1 MAADVEV
8 IRCAAMVVHNVME
21 DGCFF
26 ILKDGV
32 RKMGKTAVIFP
43 GQGAQ
48 YVGMAKDFYDSFED
62 SKKVFD
68 EADDVLD
75 IELKKICFEENDDI
89 NKTEYTQPAM
99 VAAEVA
105 IYEHLKNA
113 GLKADVFAGLSLG
126 EYSALV
132 AAGAM
137 TLADGIKTVRRRGI
151 LMQNEVPLG
160 MGGMAAVIAM
170 DADKIAEICE
180 NTPGKVQ
187 IANYNCPGQIVIS
200 GEAEAVK
207 AASAALAEAGA
218 KRVIPLNVSGPFH
231 SQMLVPAGEK
241 LYDFLQGVDVA
252 EGFAP
257 YYCNAD
263 AEEITDAAKVKE
275 LLKRQ
280 VYSSVRWQQTIEN
293 MIADGVDTFIE
304 VGPGKTLTGFMK
316 KINREVKSINIATV
330 DDLAKLEELN
340 A

>member
-1 MAADVEV
+1 
-8 IRCAAMVVHNVME
+8 
-21 DGCFF
+21 
-26 ILKDGV
+26 
-32 RKMGKTAVIFP
+32 MGKTAVIFP

-170 DADKIAEICE
+170 DADKIVEICE

>member
-1 MAADVEV
+1 MMYECKSITNIIKAVKE
-8 IRCAAMVVHNVME
+8 
-21 DGCFF
+21 
-26 ILKDGV
+26 
-32 RKMGKTAVIFP
+32 MGKTAVIFP

-187 IANYNCPGQIVIS
+187 IANYNCSGQIVIS

>member
-1 MAADVEV
+1 
-8 IRCAAMVVHNVME
+8 
-21 DGCFF
+21 
-26 ILKDGV
+26 
-32 RKMGKTAVIFP
+32 MGKTAVIFP

-48 YVGMAKDFYDSFED
+48 YVGMAKDFYDNFED

-207 AASAALAEAGA
+207 VASAALAEAGA

>member
-1 MAADVEV
+1 
-8 IRCAAMVVHNVME
+8 
-21 DGCFF
+21 
-26 ILKDGV
+26 
-32 RKMGKTAVIFP
+32 MGKTAVIFP

-263 AEEITDAAKVKE
+263 AEKITDAAKVKE

>member
-1 MAADVEV
+1 
-8 IRCAAMVVHNVME
+8 
-21 DGCFF
+21 
-26 ILKDGV
+26 
-32 RKMGKTAVIFP
+32 MGKTAVIFP

-151 LMQNEVPLG
+151 LMQNEVALG

-241 LYDFLQGVDVA
+241 LYDFLQGVDIA

>member
-1 MAADVEV
+1 
-8 IRCAAMVVHNVME
+8 
-21 DGCFF
+21 
-26 ILKDGV
+26 
-32 RKMGKTAVIFP
+32 MGKTAVIFP

-75 IELKKICFEENDDI
+75 MELKKICFEENDDI

>member
-1 MAADVEV
+1 
-8 IRCAAMVVHNVME
+8 
-21 DGCFF
+21 
-26 ILKDGV
+26 
-32 RKMGKTAVIFP
+32 MGQTAVIFP

-48 YVGMAKDFYDSFED
+48 YVGMAKDFYDNFED

>member
-1 MAADVEV
+1 
-8 IRCAAMVVHNVME
+8 
-21 DGCFF
+21 
-26 ILKDGV
+26 
-32 RKMGKTAVIFP
+32 MGKTAVIFP

-160 MGGMAAVIAM
+160 MGGMAAVTAM

>member
-1 MAADVEV
+1 
-8 IRCAAMVVHNVME
+8 
-21 DGCFF
+21 
-26 ILKDGV
+26 
-32 RKMGKTAVIFP
+32 MGKTAVIFP

-48 YVGMAKDFYDSFED
+48 YVGMVKDFYDSFED

>member
-1 MAADVEV
+1 
-8 IRCAAMVVHNVME
+8 
-21 DGCFF
+21 
-26 ILKDGV
+26 
-32 RKMGKTAVIFP
+32 MGKTAVIFP

-75 IELKKICFEENDDI
+75 IELKKICFEEN
-89 NKTEYTQPAM
+89 KTEYTQPAM

-105 IYEHLKNA
+105 IYDHLKNA

-170 DADKIAEICE
+170 DADKIAEICD

>member
-1 MAADVEV
+1 
-8 IRCAAMVVHNVME
+8 
-21 DGCFF
+21 
-26 ILKDGV
+26 
-32 RKMGKTAVIFP
+32 MGKTAVIFP

-132 AAGAM
+132 AAGVM

>member
-1 MAADVEV
+1 
-8 IRCAAMVVHNVME
+8 
-21 DGCFF
+21 
-26 ILKDGV
+26 
-32 RKMGKTAVIFP
+32 MGKTAVIFP

-48 YVGMAKDFYDSFED
+48 YVGMAKDFYDNFED

-68 EADDVLD
+68 EADEVLD
-75 IELKKICFEENDDI
+75 IELKKTCFEENDDI

-241 LYDFLQGVDVA
+241 LYDFLQDIKIA
-252 EGFAP
+252 DDFAP

-263 AEEITDAAKVKE
+263 AEKITDAAKVKE

-304 VGPGKTLTGFMK
+304 VGPGKTLTGLMK

>member
-1 MAADVEV
+1 
-8 IRCAAMVVHNVME
+8 
-21 DGCFF
+21 
-26 ILKDGV
+26 
-32 RKMGKTAVIFP
+32 MGKTAVIFP

-137 TLADGIKTVRRRGI
+137 TLADGIKTVRRRDI
-151 LMQNEVPLG
+151 LMENEVPLG

-241 LYDFLQGVDVA
+241 LYDFLQGVDIA

>member
-1 MAADVEV
+1 
-8 IRCAAMVVHNVME
+8 
-21 DGCFF
+21 
-26 ILKDGV
+26 
-32 RKMGKTAVIFP
+32 MGKTAVIFP

-48 YVGMAKDFYDSFED
+48 YVGMAKDFYDNFED

-252 EGFAP
+252 GGFAP

>member
-1 MAADVEV
+1 
-8 IRCAAMVVHNVME
+8 
-21 DGCFF
+21 
-26 ILKDGV
+26 
-32 RKMGKTAVIFP
+32 MGKTAVIFP

-105 IYEHLKNA
+105 IYDHLKNA

-170 DADKIAEICE
+170 DADKIAEICD

-218 KRVIPLNVSGPFH
+218 KRVIPLNISGPFH

>member
-1 MAADVEV
+1 
-8 IRCAAMVVHNVME
+8 
-21 DGCFF
+21 
-26 ILKDGV
+26 
-32 RKMGKTAVIFP
+32 MGKTAVIFP

-180 NTPGKVQ
+180 NTLGKVQ

-304 VGPGKTLTGFMK
+304 VGPDKTLTGFMK

>member
-1 MAADVEV
+1 
-8 IRCAAMVVHNVME
+8 
-21 DGCFF
+21 
-26 ILKDGV
+26 
-32 RKMGKTAVIFP
+32 MGKTAVIFP

-75 IELKKICFEENDDI
+75 IELNKICFEENDDI

-105 IYEHLKNA
+105 IYDHLKNA

-170 DADKIAEICE
+170 DADKIAEICD

>member
-1 MAADVEV
+1 
-8 IRCAAMVVHNVME
+8 
-21 DGCFF
+21 
-26 ILKDGV
+26 
-32 RKMGKTAVIFP
+32 MGKTAVIFP

-170 DADKIAEICE
+170 DADRIAEICE

>member
-1 MAADVEV
+1 
-8 IRCAAMVVHNVME
+8 
-21 DGCFF
+21 
-26 ILKDGV
+26 
-32 RKMGKTAVIFP
+32 MGKTAVIFP

-105 IYEHLKNA
+105 IYDHLKNA

-170 DADKIAEICE
+170 DADKIAEICD

-241 LYDFLQGVDVA
+241 LYDFLQGVDIA

>member
-1 MAADVEV
+1 
-8 IRCAAMVVHNVME
+8 
-21 DGCFF
+21 
-26 ILKDGV
+26 
-32 RKMGKTAVIFP
+32 MGKTAVIFP

-293 MIADGVDTFIE
+293 MIAYGVDTFIE

>member
-1 MAADVEV
+1 
-8 IRCAAMVVHNVME
+8 
-21 DGCFF
+21 
-26 ILKDGV
+26 
-32 RKMGKTAVIFP
+32 MGKTAVIFP

-207 AASAALAEAGA
+207 AASAALVEAGA

>member
-1 MAADVEV
+1 
-8 IRCAAMVVHNVME
+8 
-21 DGCFF
+21 
-26 ILKDGV
+26 
-32 RKMGKTAVIFP
+32 MGKTAVIFP

-48 YVGMAKDFYDSFED
+48 YVGMAKDFYDNFED

-99 VAAEVA
+99 VATEVA

-330 DDLAKLEELN
+330 DDLVKLEELN

>member
-1 MAADVEV
+1 
-8 IRCAAMVVHNVME
+8 
-21 DGCFF
+21 
-26 ILKDGV
+26 
-32 RKMGKTAVIFP
+32 MGKTAVIFP

-207 AASAALAEAGA
+207 AASAALAETGA

>member
-1 MAADVEV
+1 
-8 IRCAAMVVHNVME
+8 
-21 DGCFF
+21 
-26 ILKDGV
+26 
-32 RKMGKTAVIFP
+32 MGKTAVIFP

-105 IYEHLKNA
+105 IYDHLKNA

-170 DADKIAEICE
+170 DADKIAEICD

-257 YYCNAD
+257 CYCNAD

>member
-1 MAADVEV
+1 
-8 IRCAAMVVHNVME
+8 
-21 DGCFF
+21 
-26 ILKDGV
+26 
-32 RKMGKTAVIFP
+32 MGKTAVIFP

-68 EADDVLD
+68 EAVDVLD

>member
-1 MAADVEV
+1 
-8 IRCAAMVVHNVME
+8 
-21 DGCFF
+21 
-26 ILKDGV
+26 
-32 RKMGKTAVIFP
+32 MGKTAVIFP

-316 KINREVKSINIATV
+316 KINREVKSINIATI

>member
-1 MAADVEV
+1 
-8 IRCAAMVVHNVME
+8 
-21 DGCFF
+21 
-26 ILKDGV
+26 
-32 RKMGKTAVIFP
+32 MGKTAVIFP

-113 GLKADVFAGLSLG
+113 GLKADVYAGLSLG

>member
-1 MAADVEV
+1 MSK
-8 IRCAAMVVHNVME
+8 I
-21 DGCFF
+21 
-26 ILKDGV
+26 
-32 RKMGKTAVIFP
+32 AVIFP

-48 YVGMAKDFYDSFED
+48 YVGMAKDFYDNFED
-62 SKKVFD
+62 SRKVFD
-68 EADDVLD
+68 VAEEALD

-137 TLADGIKTVRRRGI
+137 TLEDGIKTVRRRGI

-187 IANYNCPGQIVIS
+187 IANYNCPGQIVIT
-200 GEAEAVK
+200 GPKPAVEEASVK
-207 AASAALAEAGA
+207 LKEAGA
-218 KRVIPLNVSGPFH
+218 RRVLSLAVSGPF
-231 SQMLVPAGEK
+231 P
-241 LYDFLQGVDVA
+241 
-252 EGFAP
+252 
-257 YYCNAD
+257 
-263 AEEITDAAKVKE
+263 
-275 LLKRQ
+275 
-280 VYSSVRWQQTIEN
+280 
-293 MIADGVDTFIE
+293 
-304 VGPGKTLTGFMK
+304 
-316 KINREVKSINIATV
+316 
-330 DDLAKLEELN
+330 
-340 A
+340 

>member
-1 MAADVEV
+1 
-8 IRCAAMVVHNVME
+8 
-21 DGCFF
+21 
-26 ILKDGV
+26 
-32 RKMGKTAVIFP
+32 MGKTAVIFP

-170 DADKIAEICE
+170 DADKIAEICA

-241 LYDFLQGVDVA
+241 LYDFLQGIDVA

>member
-1 MAADVEV
+1 
-8 IRCAAMVVHNVME
+8 
-21 DGCFF
+21 
-26 ILKDGV
+26 
-32 RKMGKTAVIFP
+32 MGKTAVIFP

-48 YVGMAKDFYDSFED
+48 YVGMAKDFYESFED
-62 SKKVFD
+62 SRKVFD
-68 EADDVLD
+68 VADEVLD
-75 IELKKICFEENDDI
+75 IELLKLCFEENEDI

-105 IYEHLKNA
+105 IWEHLKNM

-132 AAGAM
+132 AAGA
-137 TLADGIKTVRRRGI
+137 LSLEDGIRTVRRRGI

-160 MGGMAAVIAM
+160 LGGMAAVIAM
-170 DADKIAEICE
+170 DSDKIAEICE

-207 AASAALAEAGA
+207 LASEALKENGA

-241 LYDFLQGVDVA
+241 LYEFLQDVQVA
-252 EGFAP
+252 DGFVP

-263 AEEITDAAKVKE
+263 AKEITDASEVKE

-293 MIADGVDTFIE
+293 MIADGVDTFVE
-304 VGPGKTLTGFMK
+304 VGPGKTLSGFMK
-316 KINREVKSINIATV
+316 KINKDVKSINIATIE
-330 DDLAKLEELN
+330 DLAKLEEIN

>member
-1 MAADVEV
+1 
-8 IRCAAMVVHNVME
+8 
-21 DGCFF
+21 
-26 ILKDGV
+26 
-32 RKMGKTAVIFP
+32 MGKTAVIFP

-105 IYEHLKNA
+105 IYDHLKNA

-151 LMQNEVPLG
+151 LMQNEVPLE

-170 DADKIAEICE
+170 DADKIAEICD

>member
-1 MAADVEV
+1 MSK
-8 IRCAAMVVHNVME
+8 I
-21 DGCFF
+21 
-26 ILKDGV
+26 
-32 RKMGKTAVIFP
+32 AVIFP

-48 YVGMAKDFYDSFED
+48 YVGMAKDFYDNFED
-62 SKKVFD
+62 SRKVFD
-68 EADDVLD
+68 VAEEALD

-137 TLADGIKTVRRRGI
+137 TLEDGIRRRGI

-207 AASAALAEAGA
+207 AASAALSEAGA

-241 LYDFLQGVDVA
+241 LYDFLQDIKIADDFV
-252 EGFAP
+252 P

-280 VYSSVRWQQTIEN
+280 VYSSVRWQQTIET

>member
-1 MAADVEV
+1 
-8 IRCAAMVVHNVME
+8 
-21 DGCFF
+21 
-26 ILKDGV
+26 
-32 RKMGKTAVIFP
+32 MGKTAVIFP

-187 IANYNCPGQIVIS
+187 IANYNCPGQSVIS

-241 LYDFLQGVDVA
+241 LYDFLQGVDIA

>member
-1 MAADVEV
+1 
-8 IRCAAMVVHNVME
+8 
-21 DGCFF
+21 
-26 ILKDGV
+26 
-32 RKMGKTAVIFP
+32 MGKTAVIFP

-48 YVGMAKDFYDSFED
+48 YVGMAKDFYDSFEG

-241 LYDFLQGVDVA
+241 LYDFLQGVDIA

>member
-1 MAADVEV
+1 
-8 IRCAAMVVHNVME
+8 
-21 DGCFF
+21 
-26 ILKDGV
+26 
-32 RKMGKTAVIFP
+32 MGKTAVIFP

-280 VYSSVRWQQTIEN
+280 VYASVRWQQTIEN